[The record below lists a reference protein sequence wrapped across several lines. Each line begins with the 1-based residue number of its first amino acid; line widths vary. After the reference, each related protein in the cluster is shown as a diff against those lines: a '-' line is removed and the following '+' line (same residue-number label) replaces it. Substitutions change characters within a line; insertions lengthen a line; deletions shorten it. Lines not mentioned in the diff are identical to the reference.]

1 MNSYNCLWLTFLHVD
16 PNYMEHFEMIAEK
29 LLQSLYTLQP
39 QLEGVLYLKRGE
51 VETLEDIED
60 AYRLLRNHFL

>member
-1 MNSYNCLWLTFLHVD
+1 
-16 PNYMEHFEMIAEK
+16 MIAEK